1 MEGMQ
6 SSSSASALMAQRRWI
21 LENNIADTLAMDN
34 SFKYDREEQQMIRN
48 VKPWEKDPHYF
59 KEVKI
64 SSLALLKMV
73 MHARSG
79 GNIEVMGLMQGRVD
93 ANTLIVIDSF
103 ALPVEGTETRVN
115 AQAQAYEF
123 MTNYS
128 EGCEPIGRFEKVVG
142 WYHSHPGYG
151 CWLSGIDVSTQA
163 LNQQFQEP
171 FVAIVIDPIRTISAG
186 KVDIGAFRTY
196 PKGYKPP
203 DEPMSEYQTIPINK
217 IEDFG
222 VHCKQYYSLDITY
235 FKSSLD
241 AKIFEALWNTYWVST
256 ICSNR
261 LVTNAGYITS
271 QVNDLGAKLE
281 QMGNKNST
289 MYREK
294 LRKAVRDSEKLGC
307 EVLHGLMVQAVKNS
321 LFSSC
326 SLVPLKDQLGGQQ
339 VELVTDLPELAN
351 AAAEQ
356 QQQQPEPA
364 KRDDKNGNDDD
375 EDAAMVVADPAP
387 VEKKPTVSLAVQ
399 EVEEEEEMAIAAATS
414 TSGEAAE
421 KPAAAGGEAMAASA
435 AATSSSNN
443 GGQPPRSGAPATG
456 GGDGK
461 KGGGG
466 AGGTAL
472 ADADSS
478 SSSMPM
484 EE

>member
-1 MEGMQ
+1 MKGQ
-6 SSSSASALMAQRRWI
+6 PSSSAQIAQRNWM
-21 LENNIADTLAMDN
+21 LENSVADSIDAI
-34 SFKYDREEQQMIRN
+34 FKYDKEEQQMIRN

-59 KEVKI
+59 KEVKV
-64 SSLALLKMV
+64 SSIALLKMV

-128 EGCEPIGRFEKVVG
+128 EGCEAVGRLEKVVG

-203 DEPMSEYQTIPINK
+203 DEPQSEYQTIPLNK

-241 AKIFEALWNTYWVST
+241 TKIFDALWNTYWFFVF
-256 ICSNR
+256 
-261 LVTNAGYITS
+261 
-271 QVNDLGAKLE
+271 K
-281 QMGNKNST
+281 
-289 MYREK
+289 
-294 LRKAVRDSEKLGC
+294 
-307 EVLHGLMVQAVKNS
+307 
-321 LFSSC
+321 F
-326 SLVPLKDQLGGQQ
+326 GGF
-339 VELVTDLPELAN
+339 
-351 AAAEQ
+351 
-356 QQQQPEPA
+356 
-364 KRDDKNGNDDD
+364 
-375 EDAAMVVADPAP
+375 
-387 VEKKPTVSLAVQ
+387 
-399 EVEEEEEMAIAAATS
+399 
-414 TSGEAAE
+414 
-421 KPAAAGGEAMAASA
+421 
-435 AATSSSNN
+435 
-443 GGQPPRSGAPATG
+443 
-456 GGDGK
+456 
-461 KGGGG
+461 
-466 AGGTAL
+466 
-472 ADADSS
+472 
-478 SSSMPM
+478 
-484 EE
+484 